1 MGESEFLAAMEA
13 ALKPSLEVEGM
24 QVVVDAVEKEATPE
38 GSYLSVDFHLAG
50 LGACTAQFT
59 YTFSSRR
66 TIEQNLAN
74 LSGFIRQ
81 HNPIASKPPWE
92 TRRPRA
98 QTSAATD

>member
-1 MGESEFLAAMEA
+1 MAESEFLTAIEA
-13 ALKPSLEVEGM
+13 VLNRGLEVEGM
-24 QVVVDAVEKEATPE
+24 QVVVDAVEKEATLE

-50 LGACTAQFT
+50 LGACTAQFA

-81 HNPIASKPPWE
+81 QNPIASKSPWE
-92 TRRPRA
+92 TA
-98 QTSAATD
+98 KAHGAESTG